1 MPRGVAW
8 RNEKATSEQ
17 AVVAIAKRYHE
28 LVDLVERAPRVCL
41 LNSQITPGRIMVP
54 ERRPD
59 TCS

>member
-8 RNEKATSEQ
+8 RNEKVTREQ

-28 LVDLVERAPRVCL
+28 SICLSEQPRVCL
-41 LNSQITPGRIMVP
+41 LNSQIAPGRIMIP